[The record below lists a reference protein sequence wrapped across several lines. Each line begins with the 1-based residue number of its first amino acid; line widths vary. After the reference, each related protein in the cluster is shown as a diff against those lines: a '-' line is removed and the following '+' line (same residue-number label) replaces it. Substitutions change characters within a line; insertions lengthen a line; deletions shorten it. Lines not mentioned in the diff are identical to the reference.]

1 MGRYKGPA
9 AKVSRNLGVNLTE
22 TPKIDAIM
30 KRRPFASGQHG
41 PTQTHK
47 KISEFAQQLKE
58 KQRLKMRFG
67 IREKQ
72 MRRYY
77 DLANRSK
84 GNTGTILLQVLER
97 RLDNV
102 IFRAGLAETR
112 RQARQMVAHGHFLLN
127 GQRVTVPSILVKDGS
142 VISVRANSVAFVMR
156 TSETAQAYVAPAS
169 WLTVSKETAS
179 VRFDRLPEREEL
191 DPNMREQLVV
201 EYYSR

>member
-1 MGRYKGPA
+1 VGRYTGPA
-9 AKVSRNLGVNLTE
+9 AKISRNLGVNLTE
-22 TPKIDAIM
+22 TPKIDAVM
-30 KRRPFASGQHG
+30 KRRPYASGQHG
-41 PTQTHK
+41 QTHK

-72 MRRYY
+72 LRRYY
-77 DLANRSK
+77 EIANRSK

-102 IFRAGLAETR
+102 VFRAGLAETR

-127 GQRVTVPSILVKDGS
+127 GHRVTVPSILVKDGS
-142 VISVRANSVAFVMR
+142 VISVRPNSVDFIVR
-156 TSETAQAYVAPAS
+156 SSESAQAYVSPAV

-191 DPNMREQLVV
+191 DPNTREQLVV